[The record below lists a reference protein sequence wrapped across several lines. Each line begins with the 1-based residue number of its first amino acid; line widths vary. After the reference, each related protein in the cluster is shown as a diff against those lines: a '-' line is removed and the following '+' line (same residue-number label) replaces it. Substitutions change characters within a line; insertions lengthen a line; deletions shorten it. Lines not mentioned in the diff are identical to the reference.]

1 MRTGMAAGVIA
12 LLAGA
17 LILPNQELLA
27 RDCGDGSSGK
37 ASTCSSK
44 RGAGTK
50 GWIELHRPDGEVVL
64 IKVDQMVF
72 VMSATNTGAHERAR
86 SKIQLLNGSIDVLE
100 NIDVVTQVISSD
112 SALPSYGSP
121 NMSAV
126 GGT

>member
-1 MRTGMAAGVIA
+1 MRTKMTAGVIA

-27 RDCGDGSSGK
+27 RDCSDGSSGK

-44 RGAGTK
+44 RAGIK
-50 GWIELHRPDGEVVL
+50 GWIELRRPDGEVVR
-64 IKVDQMVF
+64 IKVDQIVF

-86 SKIQLLNGSIDVLE
+86 SKIQLLNGSLDVLE
-100 NIDVVTQVISSD
+100 SIDLVTQVISSD
-112 SALPSYGSP
+112 SALPSNGSP

>member
-1 MRTGMAAGVIA
+1 MRTRMAAGVIA

-27 RDCGDGSSGK
+27 RDCGDDSSGK

-44 RGAGTK
+44 RAGIK
-50 GWIELHRPDGEVVL
+50 GWIELRRPDGEVVR
-64 IKVDQMVF
+64 IKVDQIVF
-72 VMSATNTGAHERAR
+72 VMSASNTGAHERAR

-100 NIDVVTQVISSD
+100 SIDVVMQVISSD
-112 SALPSYGSP
+112 SALPSNGSP

>member
-1 MRTGMAAGVIA
+1 MAAGVIA

-27 RDCGDGSSGK
+27 RDCGDGSPG
-37 ASTCSSK
+37 ASACSSK
-44 RGAGTK
+44 RAGIK
-50 GWIELHRPDGEVVL
+50 GWIELRRPDGEVVR
-64 IKVDQMVF
+64 IKVDQIVF
-72 VMSATNTGAHERAR
+72 VMSASNTGAHERAR

-100 NIDVVTQVISSD
+100 SLDVVMQVISSD
-112 SALPSYGSP
+112 SALPSHGSP

>member
-1 MRTGMAAGVIA
+1 MRTKMVAGVIA

-17 LILPNQELLA
+17 LILPNQELSA
-27 RDCGDGSSGK
+27 RDCSDGSSGK

-44 RGAGTK
+44 WAGIK
-50 GWIELHRPDGEVVL
+50 GWIELRRPDGEVVR
-64 IKVDQMVF
+64 IKVDQIVF
-72 VMSATNTGAHERAR
+72 VMSASNTGAHERAR

-100 NIDVVTQVISSD
+100 SIDVVMQVISSD
-112 SALPSYGSP
+112 SALPSNGSP